1 MFKKHFTRLMIVV
14 VVILIQTTIKA
25 QEFPIAE
32 GSDNNFSGGGAY
44 DGQNFLVAIL
54 GDSLS
59 PDNITAQLVAPSGNL
74 IGARIA
80 LGDTGVFPGAS
91 SIFDGTN
98 YLLNWFDFDGNLKGQ
113 LIDTSGNLV
122 GSSINIASGLSTA
135 RAGLS
140 NLAFSDSTYLAIFV
154 KTNNVLYGQRI
165 SKAGNLIGSQIL
177 ISSNFAREISLA
189 YDGANYLVDW
199 VEDVPNQSDKDIY
212 GQFVSKDG
220 VLVGS
225 NFVIDNGPYYSDN
238 PTSLAFDGTR
248 YLLAYHETPNS
259 QSNFVV
265 WTLMGRFITTSGTI
279 QETITICDST
289 EYPNIPFV
297 AYDGNNYFITWTQ
310 FSNESLMGR
319 FFDTSGVPIDTP
331 FVLFDPLDDKI
342 PMGGAGFGGD
352 QYLVVATRV
361 DSDFTDGDVYG
372 RFIQPVTGVEGE
384 IISGK
389 SMLSQNFPNPFNP
402 ETTIEFSIQQKS
414 YIGLSVYNI
423 KGQKIKT
430 LAHNEFDIG
439 SHSIIWNGDDE
450 SGNSISSG
458 LYLYKLIV
466 NGKTKSVKKCLL
478 LK

>member
-1 MFKKHFTRLMIVV
+1 MFKKHFTRLMIVIV
-14 VVILIQTTIKA
+14 FILIQATIKA
-25 QEFPIAE
+25 QEFPIVV
-32 GSDNNFSGGGAY
+32 GSDSTFSGGATY

-59 PDNITAQLVAPSGNL
+59 SDNITAQLVAPSGNL
-74 IGARIA
+74 IGARIP
-80 LGDTGVFPGAS
+80 LGATGVFPGAA

-98 YLLNWFDFDGNLKGQ
+98 YFLNWYDFDGNLKGQ
-113 LIDTSGNLV
+113 FIDTSGNLV
-122 GSSINIASGLSTA
+122 GASINIATGLSTA

-140 NLAFSDSTYLAIFV
+140 NMAFSDSTYLAIFV
-154 KTNNVLYGQRI
+154 KTNNILYGQRI
-165 SKAGNLIGSQIL
+165 SKTGNLIGSQIL
-177 ISSNFAREISLA
+177 ISSNLAREISIA
-189 YDGANYLVDW
+189 YDGTNYLVDW
-199 VEDVPNQSDKDIY
+199 VEDIPDQSDKDIY

-238 PTSLAFDGTR
+238 PTSIAFDGTR

-265 WTLMGRFITTSGTI
+265 WTLMGRFITTSGMI

-331 FVLFDPLDDKI
+331 FVLFGPLDNKI

-361 DSDFTDGDVYG
+361 DSNLTDGDVYG
-372 RFIQPVTGVEGE
+372 RFIQPITGVEDE

-402 ETTIEFSIQQKS
+402 STTIKFSIQNDSK
-414 YIGLSVYNI
+414 IELSIHNI
-423 KGQKIKT
+423 KGQKIRT
-430 LAHNEFDIG
+430 LAKSEFSKG
-439 SHSIIWNGDDE
+439 YHSIVWNGVDA
-450 SGNSISSG
+450 SNKPVSSG
-458 LYLYKLIV
+458 IYFYKLNV
-466 NGKTKSVKKCLL
+466 NGKSGAVKKCLL